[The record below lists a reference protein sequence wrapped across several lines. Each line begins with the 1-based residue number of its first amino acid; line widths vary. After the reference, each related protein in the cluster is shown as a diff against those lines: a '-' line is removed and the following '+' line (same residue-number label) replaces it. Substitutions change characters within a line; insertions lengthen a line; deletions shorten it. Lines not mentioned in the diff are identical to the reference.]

1 MGKNYYNILD
11 ISKDATDEEIKK
23 AYRRLALKYHPD
35 KNKSPGADEK
45 FKEVAEAYEVLS
57 DKKKRA
63 MFDEYMEGGSKG
75 TFTGQGVSGQNFH
88 YDFHGDPRATFAQ
101 FFGSTDPFHFF
112 GAERGGFDFSADD
125 MMDVDSD
132 MYSAR
137 HYGGRPRGWRTQSFT
152 LGNQWPNDKLQ
163 QDPPIEHALFLSLED
178 VYSGCTKKM
187 KISRRVLEADGAIK
201 REEKVLTIHVKPG
214 WKEGTKITFQKEGDR
229 LRNRVP
235 ADIVFIVKDKPH
247 HLFKRVGSDIIYTA
261 KITLKQ
267 ALCGGQ
273 IEVPTLTGGKHV
285 IDHSREV
292 IKPTTTKRI
301 SGLGLPLPKES
312 SERGDLIVTFDIKFP
327 DSLPQTVKDILYD
340 TL

>member
-1 MGKNYYNILD
+1 MGKNYYNILG

-23 AYRRLALKYHPD
+23 AYRKLALKYHPD

-63 MFDEYMEGGSKG
+63 MFDDCMDGNKG
-75 TFTGQGVSGQNFH
+75 PFTGQGMPGHFH

-101 FFGSTDPFHFF
+101 FFGTADPFQHFF
-112 GAERGGFDFSADD
+112 GDKFEFEDMETDD
-125 MMDVDSD
+125 CMPGIRQYVS
-132 MYSAR
+132 
-137 HYGGRPRGWRTQSFT
+137 RPRGYRTQSFNIG
-152 LGNQWPNDKLQ
+152 GNHWPGEKVQ
-163 QDPPIEHALFLSLED
+163 QDPPIEHELFLSLED
-178 VYSGCTKKM
+178 VYSGTVKRM
-187 KISRRVLEADGAIK
+187 KISRKVADADGTTR

-247 HLFKRVGSDIIYTA
+247 PLFSRAGSDIKYTA
-261 KITLKQ
+261 KISLKE
-267 ALCGGQ
+267 ALCGCK
-273 IEVPTLTGGKHV
+273 IEIPTLSGAKHT
-285 IDHSREV
+285 IDCSQEV
-292 IKPTTTKRI
+292 IKPTTQKRI
-301 SGLGLPLPKES
+301 SGFGLPLPKEPNKK
-312 SERGDLIVTFDIKFP
+312 GDLVVSFDIIFP
-327 DSLPQTVKDILYD
+327 DSLRPTVKDILYD